1 MSTRHRVKQAGPSSA
16 LQEDREQRK
25 ASHRKL
31 RRSVNQSLH
40 LATTMEED
48 LDGLVLEMPRPT
60 HGYTDDHEPAAPKST
75 AAPRRRMRHWKQP
88 FWKRRNLERRR
99 RNQME
104 EALIKG
110 TDQAVL

>member
-31 RRSVNQSLH
+31 RRAVNQSLH
-40 LATTMEED
+40 LATLDAD
-48 LDGLVLEMPRPT
+48 LDDLVLETPRPT
-60 HGYTDDHEPAAPKST
+60 HGYTDEHEPAAPKSMS
-75 AAPRRRMRHWKQP
+75 APRRRLRHWKQP

-99 RNQME
+99 RNRAE
-104 EALIKG
+104 EAFLKG
-110 TDQAVL
+110 SDQAVL